1 MLRRLHLSNWS
12 TAVVLAA
19 LLALA
24 PALSPWSSAGIGFAQ
39 DAEEKAPQK
48 TRKTPAMR
56 EQTYKKL
63 SAAREFAE
71 ADEFADALRELDKL
85 AGQKSLNSYERA
97 QVYNFYGFIHF
108 SQERYSDAI
117 SDYEQVLA
125 QDNLPLALETA
136 TQYTLAQLYFA
147 VEQYDRA
154 ISLINQWLSQAEN
167 PGPEP
172 YILLGQALYQKGQ
185 FREAV
190 EPVEAAIRI
199 AAEQGKP
206 PKEQWLLM
214 LRLFYFELGE
224 FDKVAEILHRLLEMN
239 PKKDYWIQ
247 LSGIYGEREDRRKQ
261 LIAYEMAYIQG
272 LLGSGQEFITMA
284 QLYLQGGVPYK
295 AGQVLERGIDNG
307 LVEKS
312 ARNYRLLS
320 QAWTMAQEDEK
331 SIPTLVQAA
340 QLSSDG
346 EMSLRLARAYS
357 NLGRWGEA
365 VDAARSAI
373 DKGGLKR
380 SDQANVLL
388 GMALYNLER
397 YEQAIVAFRL
407 ASQDDRS
414 RRAATQWISHIG
426 NEQSRQAQLRQALG
440 DT

>member
-1 MLRRLHLSNWS
+1 MLRRLHPSNSS
-12 TAVVLAA
+12 TAVVLAV

-24 PALSPWSSAGIGFAQ
+24 PALSPWSSAGIGLAQ

-63 SAAREFAE
+63 SVAREFAE
-71 ADEFADALRELDKL
+71 ADQFADALRELDKL

-108 SQERYSDAI
+108 SQERYNDAI

-125 QDNLPLALETA
+125 QENLPLALETA
-136 TQYTLAQLYFA
+136 TQYTLAQLYFT

-154 ISLINQWLSQAEN
+154 ISLINQWLTQAEN

-224 FDKVAEILHRLLEMN
+224 FDKVAEILHQLLEMN
-239 PKKDYWIQ
+239 PKKEYWIQ

-261 LIAYEMAYIQG
+261 LIAYEMAYVQG
-272 LLGSGQEFITMA
+272 LLGSGQEFITLA
-284 QLYLQGGVPYK
+284 QLYLQAGVPYK